1 MPKEEGSETVAE
13 FRHVNK
19 LVYSRPSSG
28 SLVCSRTQKLSYPA
42 SLSYGLG
49 ATIQFQ
55 VNSGAE
61 SVWGPSS
68 YIKLKATV
76 GTDNALRLLGSMF
89 NIFSQAR
96 LYHRSG
102 ELLEQVLY
110 SDILSNIK
118 LRYETS
124 TADYAKLY
132 TLIGANAAIGVEDY
146 PSGFTLAD
154 GVNTGFF
161 MLPLSFLF
169 GVFNNHGQYIPAQLL
184 AGARIELVLNST
196 AAACGIT
203 AGAGLANIQ
212 FSPVL
217 SLDCSQLYDSA
228 TKQLLEE
235 SADVQSSG
243 LQFTY
248 STYFASQTALVAN
261 GVNVDVLQSA
271 SITEKVFT
279 VATADAT
286 TANKFIFRKWGAN
299 DSFTYQWRIGA
310 HYLPIYAV
318 KDNAEAFLMTQTA
331 FKGAYHQF
339 SDPQPANGGIGVS
352 SFAAAVANA
361 ETGDSAVYAT
371 SLERSSAGVELSG
384 DATNNS
390 RIVNLSVQGN
400 TFGGAG
406 HVTTTFLQYVRTANL
421 MVDSAV
427 VDR

>member
-1 MPKEEGSETVAE
+1 MDEGAETVAE
-13 FRHVNK
+13 FRHMNK

-28 SLVCSRTQKLSYPA
+28 SLINSRTQKLTYPA

-49 ATIQFQ
+49 ATVQFQ

-61 SVWGPSS
+61 SVWGPTS
-68 YIKLKATV
+68 YIKMKATV
-76 GTDNALRLLGSMF
+76 GTADALTVLGSML
-89 NIFSQAR
+89 NVVSQAR

-124 TADYAKLY
+124 TADYAKLF
-132 TLIGANAAIGVEDY
+132 TLIGGNAVIGTADK
-146 PSGFTLAD
+146 PAGFVFAG
-154 GVNTGFF
+154 GVNTGYF

-169 GVFNNHGQYIPAQLL
+169 GLFNNHGQYIPSQIL

-196 AAACGIT
+196 GVACGF
-203 AGAGLANIQ
+203 AGDGIDAST
-212 FSPVL
+212 FEPVL
-217 SLDCSQLYDSA
+217 SLDCAQLYDSA

-248 STYFASQTALVAN
+248 STYFSSQTAVVGGAGIN
-261 GVNVDVLQSA
+261 IDVLQSA

-279 VATADAT
+279 VVAASATLAT
-286 TANKFIFRKWGAN
+286 KYAFLPFAASGA
-299 DSFTYQWRIGA
+299 FTYQWRIGA

-318 KDNAEAFLMTQTA
+318 KDNTEAFLMTQTA

-339 SDPQPANGGIGVS
+339 SDPPANSGIGVK
-352 SFAAAVANA
+352 SF
-361 ETGDSAVYAT
+361 GDGNSAVYAT
-371 SLERSSAGVELSG
+371 SLERSSAGVMLSG

-390 RIVNLSVQGN
+390 RVINLSVQNN
-400 TFGGAG
+400 TQGGFA
-406 HVTTTFLQYVRTANL
+406 TTFLQYVRTANA
-421 MVDSAV
+421 MVDSCV
-427 VDR
+427 VDL

>member
-1 MPKEEGSETVAE
+1 MSMDEGAETVAE
-13 FRHVNK
+13 FRHMNR

-28 SLVCSRTQKLSYPA
+28 SLINSRTQKLSYPA

-55 VNSGAE
+55 VNSGSE

-68 YIKLKATV
+68 YIKLKALV
-76 GTDNALRLLGSMF
+76 GTNYANLTVLGSML
-89 NIFSQAR
+89 NIVSQAR

-132 TLIGANAAIGVEDY
+132 TLIGANPVIGTASRPV
-146 PSGFTLAD
+146 GFAD
-154 GVNTGFF
+154 NGGGATGYF

-196 AAACGIT
+196 GVACGF
-203 AGAGLANIQ
+203 AGTGIDAST
-212 FSPVL
+212 FEPVL

-228 TKQLLEE
+228 SKQLLEE

-248 STYFASQTALVAN
+248 STYFSSQTAIVAN
-261 GVNVDVLQSA
+261 AGINIDVLQSA

-279 VATADAT
+279 VAAASAT
-286 TANKFIFRKWGAN
+286 LATKYEFLPFGA
-299 DSFTYQWRIGA
+299 SGVFTYQWRIGA

-318 KDNAEAFLMTQTA
+318 KDNTEAFLMTQTA

-352 SFAAAVANA
+352 SFADGN
-361 ETGDSAVYAT
+361 SAVYAT
-371 SLERSSAGVELSG
+371 SLERSSAGVMLSG

-390 RIVNLSVQGN
+390 RVINLSVQGN
-400 TFGGAG
+400 TQGGFA
-406 HVTTTFLQYVRTANL
+406 TTFLQYVRTANL